1 MGRTIIYDKKPTE
14 EKKQDVLFER
24 ADDDLDFEIASD
36 TADAMSVAE
45 TAFIEFVSKQV
56 TKMDQKLLFDG
67 NSSPPLQLIDKALMQ
82 HEHVMLALTA
92 LYEQSRWK
100 LNAAKEAYKE
110 WEAVKYLEVRMEVN
124 KKEDT
129 VAKWY
134 KKEEIDRM
142 VIVKYRK
149 DNARMMAQIALADSK
164 CSLFRRLIDS
174 WNQYAFQLGQ
184 LSRNAIAEKN
194 SSFCE
199 LTGLYWAWQN
209 GIFKNNQYVGL
220 VHYRRYFTKRS
231 QRYSDYTSMD
241 EVVLSRGD
249 LDNLLSQNDVLV
261 PKKRRYYIETLY
273 SHYAHTLDGSHLD
286 VARDVIKQLSPEYLT
301 AFNKVM
307 KQRSGYMFNMFIMKK
322 DLANQYFSWLFP
334 ILDKMYE
341 QIDVSQLTPF
351 EARLFGRVSE
361 LLFNVWL
368 KHKNIKPKE
377 IPFMYM
383 EKVDLFEKVKSF
395 LMAKFFGKKYEQS
408 F

>member
-1 MGRTIIYDKKPTE
+1 MGRTIIYDKNPAE

-24 ADDDLDFEIASD
+24 ADDDLDFEIVSD

-149 DNARMMAQIALADSK
+149 DHARMMAQIALADSK

-194 SSFCE
+194 SSD
-199 LTGLYWAWQN
+199 LT
-209 GIFKNNQYVGL
+209 
-220 VHYRRYFTKRS
+220 
-231 QRYSDYTSMD
+231 D
-241 EVVLSRGD
+241 
-249 LDNLLSQNDVLV
+249 
-261 PKKRRYYIETLY
+261 
-273 SHYAHTLDGSHLD
+273 
-286 VARDVIKQLSPEYLT
+286 
-301 AFNKVM
+301 
-307 KQRSGYMFNMFIMKK
+307 
-322 DLANQYFSWLFP
+322 
-334 ILDKMYE
+334 
-341 QIDVSQLTPF
+341 
-351 EARLFGRVSE
+351 
-361 LLFNVWL
+361 
-368 KHKNIKPKE
+368 
-377 IPFMYM
+377 
-383 EKVDLFEKVKSF
+383 
-395 LMAKFFGKKYEQS
+395 KYEEDVDPTLLAQQAMKL
-408 F
+408 

>member
-1 MGRTIIYDKKPTE
+1 MERTIIYDKKPTE

-149 DNARMMAQIALADSK
+149 DHARMMAQIALADSK

-194 SSFCE
+194 SSD
-199 LTGLYWAWQN
+199 LT
-209 GIFKNNQYVGL
+209 
-220 VHYRRYFTKRS
+220 
-231 QRYSDYTSMD
+231 D
-241 EVVLSRGD
+241 
-249 LDNLLSQNDVLV
+249 
-261 PKKRRYYIETLY
+261 
-273 SHYAHTLDGSHLD
+273 
-286 VARDVIKQLSPEYLT
+286 
-301 AFNKVM
+301 
-307 KQRSGYMFNMFIMKK
+307 
-322 DLANQYFSWLFP
+322 
-334 ILDKMYE
+334 
-341 QIDVSQLTPF
+341 
-351 EARLFGRVSE
+351 
-361 LLFNVWL
+361 
-368 KHKNIKPKE
+368 
-377 IPFMYM
+377 
-383 EKVDLFEKVKSF
+383 
-395 LMAKFFGKKYEQS
+395 KYEEGVDPTLLAQQAMKL
-408 F
+408 

>member
-1 MGRTIIYDKKPTE
+1 MGRTIIYDKKPE

-149 DNARMMAQIALADSK
+149 DHARMMAQIALADSK

-194 SSFCE
+194 SSD
-199 LTGLYWAWQN
+199 LT
-209 GIFKNNQYVGL
+209 
-220 VHYRRYFTKRS
+220 
-231 QRYSDYTSMD
+231 D
-241 EVVLSRGD
+241 
-249 LDNLLSQNDVLV
+249 
-261 PKKRRYYIETLY
+261 
-273 SHYAHTLDGSHLD
+273 
-286 VARDVIKQLSPEYLT
+286 
-301 AFNKVM
+301 
-307 KQRSGYMFNMFIMKK
+307 
-322 DLANQYFSWLFP
+322 
-334 ILDKMYE
+334 
-341 QIDVSQLTPF
+341 
-351 EARLFGRVSE
+351 
-361 LLFNVWL
+361 
-368 KHKNIKPKE
+368 
-377 IPFMYM
+377 
-383 EKVDLFEKVKSF
+383 
-395 LMAKFFGKKYEQS
+395 KYEEGVDPTLLAQQAMKL
-408 F
+408 

>member
-1 MGRTIIYDKKPTE
+1 MGRTIIYDKKPIE

-45 TAFIEFVSKQV
+45 MAFIEFVSKQV

-149 DNARMMAQIALADSK
+149 DHARMMAQIALADSK

-194 SSFCE
+194 SSD
-199 LTGLYWAWQN
+199 LT
-209 GIFKNNQYVGL
+209 
-220 VHYRRYFTKRS
+220 
-231 QRYSDYTSMD
+231 D
-241 EVVLSRGD
+241 
-249 LDNLLSQNDVLV
+249 
-261 PKKRRYYIETLY
+261 
-273 SHYAHTLDGSHLD
+273 
-286 VARDVIKQLSPEYLT
+286 
-301 AFNKVM
+301 
-307 KQRSGYMFNMFIMKK
+307 
-322 DLANQYFSWLFP
+322 
-334 ILDKMYE
+334 
-341 QIDVSQLTPF
+341 
-351 EARLFGRVSE
+351 
-361 LLFNVWL
+361 
-368 KHKNIKPKE
+368 
-377 IPFMYM
+377 
-383 EKVDLFEKVKSF
+383 
-395 LMAKFFGKKYEQS
+395 KYEEGVDPTLLAQQAMKL
-408 F
+408 

>member
-1 MGRTIIYDKKPTE
+1 MRRTIIYDKKPE

-194 SSFCE
+194 SSD
-199 LTGLYWAWQN
+199 LTDKYEEG
-209 GIFKNNQYVGL
+209 VDP
-220 VHYRRYFTKRS
+220 T
-231 QRYSDYTSMD
+231 
-241 EVVLSRGD
+241 
-249 LDNLLSQNDVLV
+249 LLSQQ
-261 PKKRRYYIETLY
+261 
-273 SHYAHTLDGSHLD
+273 A
-286 VARDVIKQLSPEYLT
+286 
-301 AFNKVM
+301 M
-307 KQRSGYMFNMFIMKK
+307 K
-322 DLANQYFSWLFP
+322 L
-334 ILDKMYE
+334 
-341 QIDVSQLTPF
+341 
-351 EARLFGRVSE
+351 
-361 LLFNVWL
+361 
-368 KHKNIKPKE
+368 
-377 IPFMYM
+377 
-383 EKVDLFEKVKSF
+383 
-395 LMAKFFGKKYEQS
+395 
-408 F
+408 

>member
-1 MGRTIIYDKKPTE
+1 MGRTIVYDKKPE

-24 ADDDLDFEIASD
+24 ADDDLDFEISSD

-149 DNARMMAQIALADSK
+149 DHARMMAQIALADSK

-194 SSFCE
+194 SSD
-199 LTGLYWAWQN
+199 LT
-209 GIFKNNQYVGL
+209 
-220 VHYRRYFTKRS
+220 
-231 QRYSDYTSMD
+231 D
-241 EVVLSRGD
+241 
-249 LDNLLSQNDVLV
+249 
-261 PKKRRYYIETLY
+261 
-273 SHYAHTLDGSHLD
+273 
-286 VARDVIKQLSPEYLT
+286 
-301 AFNKVM
+301 
-307 KQRSGYMFNMFIMKK
+307 
-322 DLANQYFSWLFP
+322 
-334 ILDKMYE
+334 
-341 QIDVSQLTPF
+341 
-351 EARLFGRVSE
+351 
-361 LLFNVWL
+361 
-368 KHKNIKPKE
+368 
-377 IPFMYM
+377 
-383 EKVDLFEKVKSF
+383 
-395 LMAKFFGKKYEQS
+395 KYEEGVDPTLLAQQAMKL
-408 F
+408 

>member
-149 DNARMMAQIALADSK
+149 DHARMMAQIALADSK

-194 SSFCE
+194 SSD
-199 LTGLYWAWQN
+199 LT
-209 GIFKNNQYVGL
+209 
-220 VHYRRYFTKRS
+220 
-231 QRYSDYTSMD
+231 D
-241 EVVLSRGD
+241 
-249 LDNLLSQNDVLV
+249 
-261 PKKRRYYIETLY
+261 
-273 SHYAHTLDGSHLD
+273 
-286 VARDVIKQLSPEYLT
+286 
-301 AFNKVM
+301 
-307 KQRSGYMFNMFIMKK
+307 
-322 DLANQYFSWLFP
+322 
-334 ILDKMYE
+334 
-341 QIDVSQLTPF
+341 
-351 EARLFGRVSE
+351 
-361 LLFNVWL
+361 
-368 KHKNIKPKE
+368 
-377 IPFMYM
+377 
-383 EKVDLFEKVKSF
+383 
-395 LMAKFFGKKYEQS
+395 KYEEGVDPTLLAQQAMKL
-408 F
+408 

>member
-1 MGRTIIYDKKPTE
+1 MGRTIIYDKKPTK

-149 DNARMMAQIALADSK
+149 DHARMMAQIALADSK

-194 SSFCE
+194 SSD
-199 LTGLYWAWQN
+199 LT
-209 GIFKNNQYVGL
+209 
-220 VHYRRYFTKRS
+220 
-231 QRYSDYTSMD
+231 D
-241 EVVLSRGD
+241 
-249 LDNLLSQNDVLV
+249 
-261 PKKRRYYIETLY
+261 
-273 SHYAHTLDGSHLD
+273 
-286 VARDVIKQLSPEYLT
+286 
-301 AFNKVM
+301 
-307 KQRSGYMFNMFIMKK
+307 
-322 DLANQYFSWLFP
+322 
-334 ILDKMYE
+334 
-341 QIDVSQLTPF
+341 
-351 EARLFGRVSE
+351 
-361 LLFNVWL
+361 
-368 KHKNIKPKE
+368 
-377 IPFMYM
+377 
-383 EKVDLFEKVKSF
+383 
-395 LMAKFFGKKYEQS
+395 KYEEGVDPTLLAQQAMKL
-408 F
+408 

>member
-1 MGRTIIYDKKPTE
+1 MGRTIIYDKTPTE

-149 DNARMMAQIALADSK
+149 DHARIMAQIALADSK

-194 SSFCE
+194 SSD
-199 LTGLYWAWQN
+199 LT
-209 GIFKNNQYVGL
+209 
-220 VHYRRYFTKRS
+220 
-231 QRYSDYTSMD
+231 D
-241 EVVLSRGD
+241 
-249 LDNLLSQNDVLV
+249 
-261 PKKRRYYIETLY
+261 
-273 SHYAHTLDGSHLD
+273 
-286 VARDVIKQLSPEYLT
+286 
-301 AFNKVM
+301 
-307 KQRSGYMFNMFIMKK
+307 
-322 DLANQYFSWLFP
+322 
-334 ILDKMYE
+334 
-341 QIDVSQLTPF
+341 
-351 EARLFGRVSE
+351 
-361 LLFNVWL
+361 
-368 KHKNIKPKE
+368 
-377 IPFMYM
+377 
-383 EKVDLFEKVKSF
+383 
-395 LMAKFFGKKYEQS
+395 KYEEGVDPTLLAQQAMKL
-408 F
+408 

>member
-1 MGRTIIYDKKPTE
+1 MGRTIIYDKKSTE

-149 DNARMMAQIALADSK
+149 DHARMMAQIALADSK

-194 SSFCE
+194 SSD
-199 LTGLYWAWQN
+199 LT
-209 GIFKNNQYVGL
+209 
-220 VHYRRYFTKRS
+220 
-231 QRYSDYTSMD
+231 D
-241 EVVLSRGD
+241 
-249 LDNLLSQNDVLV
+249 
-261 PKKRRYYIETLY
+261 
-273 SHYAHTLDGSHLD
+273 
-286 VARDVIKQLSPEYLT
+286 
-301 AFNKVM
+301 
-307 KQRSGYMFNMFIMKK
+307 
-322 DLANQYFSWLFP
+322 
-334 ILDKMYE
+334 
-341 QIDVSQLTPF
+341 
-351 EARLFGRVSE
+351 
-361 LLFNVWL
+361 
-368 KHKNIKPKE
+368 
-377 IPFMYM
+377 
-383 EKVDLFEKVKSF
+383 
-395 LMAKFFGKKYEQS
+395 KYEEGVDPTLLAQQAMKL
-408 F
+408 

>member
-1 MGRTIIYDKKPTE
+1 MGRTIIYDKTPTE

-149 DNARMMAQIALADSK
+149 DHARMMAQIALADSK

-194 SSFCE
+194 SSD
-199 LTGLYWAWQN
+199 LT
-209 GIFKNNQYVGL
+209 
-220 VHYRRYFTKRS
+220 
-231 QRYSDYTSMD
+231 D
-241 EVVLSRGD
+241 
-249 LDNLLSQNDVLV
+249 
-261 PKKRRYYIETLY
+261 
-273 SHYAHTLDGSHLD
+273 
-286 VARDVIKQLSPEYLT
+286 
-301 AFNKVM
+301 
-307 KQRSGYMFNMFIMKK
+307 
-322 DLANQYFSWLFP
+322 
-334 ILDKMYE
+334 
-341 QIDVSQLTPF
+341 
-351 EARLFGRVSE
+351 
-361 LLFNVWL
+361 
-368 KHKNIKPKE
+368 
-377 IPFMYM
+377 
-383 EKVDLFEKVKSF
+383 
-395 LMAKFFGKKYEQS
+395 KYEEGVDPTLLAQQAMKL
-408 F
+408 

>member
-1 MGRTIIYDKKPTE
+1 MGRTIIEDKP
-14 EKKQDVLFER
+14 KQETLFER

-36 TADAMSVAE
+36 TTDAMTVAE

-149 DNARMMAQIALADSK
+149 DHARMMAQIALADSK

-194 SSFCE
+194 SSD
-199 LTGLYWAWQN
+199 LTDRYEEGVDPTVLAQQAMKLYN
-209 GIFKNNQYVGL
+209 
-220 VHYRRYFTKRS
+220 
-231 QRYSDYTSMD
+231 
-241 EVVLSRGD
+241 
-249 LDNLLSQNDVLV
+249 
-261 PKKRRYYIETLY
+261 
-273 SHYAHTLDGSHLD
+273 
-286 VARDVIKQLSPEYLT
+286 
-301 AFNKVM
+301 
-307 KQRSGYMFNMFIMKK
+307 
-322 DLANQYFSWLFP
+322 
-334 ILDKMYE
+334 
-341 QIDVSQLTPF
+341 
-351 EARLFGRVSE
+351 
-361 LLFNVWL
+361 
-368 KHKNIKPKE
+368 
-377 IPFMYM
+377 
-383 EKVDLFEKVKSF
+383 
-395 LMAKFFGKKYEQS
+395 
-408 F
+408 

>member
-149 DNARMMAQIALADSK
+149 DHARMMAQIALADSK

-194 SSFCE
+194 SSD
-199 LTGLYWAWQN
+199 LT
-209 GIFKNNQYVGL
+209 
-220 VHYRRYFTKRS
+220 
-231 QRYSDYTSMD
+231 D
-241 EVVLSRGD
+241 
-249 LDNLLSQNDVLV
+249 
-261 PKKRRYYIETLY
+261 
-273 SHYAHTLDGSHLD
+273 
-286 VARDVIKQLSPEYLT
+286 
-301 AFNKVM
+301 
-307 KQRSGYMFNMFIMKK
+307 
-322 DLANQYFSWLFP
+322 
-334 ILDKMYE
+334 
-341 QIDVSQLTPF
+341 
-351 EARLFGRVSE
+351 
-361 LLFNVWL
+361 
-368 KHKNIKPKE
+368 
-377 IPFMYM
+377 
-383 EKVDLFEKVKSF
+383 
-395 LMAKFFGKKYEQS
+395 KYEEGIDPTLLAQQAMKL
-408 F
+408 

>member
-82 HEHVMLALTA
+82 HEHVMLAITA

-110 WEAVKYLEVRMEVN
+110 WEAVKYIEVSMEVN

-149 DNARMMAQIALADSK
+149 DHARMMAQIALADSK

-194 SSFCE
+194 SSD
-199 LTGLYWAWQN
+199 LT
-209 GIFKNNQYVGL
+209 
-220 VHYRRYFTKRS
+220 
-231 QRYSDYTSMD
+231 D
-241 EVVLSRGD
+241 
-249 LDNLLSQNDVLV
+249 
-261 PKKRRYYIETLY
+261 
-273 SHYAHTLDGSHLD
+273 
-286 VARDVIKQLSPEYLT
+286 
-301 AFNKVM
+301 
-307 KQRSGYMFNMFIMKK
+307 
-322 DLANQYFSWLFP
+322 
-334 ILDKMYE
+334 
-341 QIDVSQLTPF
+341 
-351 EARLFGRVSE
+351 
-361 LLFNVWL
+361 
-368 KHKNIKPKE
+368 
-377 IPFMYM
+377 
-383 EKVDLFEKVKSF
+383 
-395 LMAKFFGKKYEQS
+395 KYEEGVDPTLLAQQAMKL
-408 F
+408 

>member
-142 VIVKYRK
+142 VIVKYR
-149 DNARMMAQIALADSK
+149 ARMMAQIALADSK

-194 SSFCE
+194 SSD
-199 LTGLYWAWQN
+199 LT
-209 GIFKNNQYVGL
+209 
-220 VHYRRYFTKRS
+220 
-231 QRYSDYTSMD
+231 D
-241 EVVLSRGD
+241 
-249 LDNLLSQNDVLV
+249 
-261 PKKRRYYIETLY
+261 
-273 SHYAHTLDGSHLD
+273 
-286 VARDVIKQLSPEYLT
+286 
-301 AFNKVM
+301 
-307 KQRSGYMFNMFIMKK
+307 
-322 DLANQYFSWLFP
+322 
-334 ILDKMYE
+334 
-341 QIDVSQLTPF
+341 
-351 EARLFGRVSE
+351 
-361 LLFNVWL
+361 
-368 KHKNIKPKE
+368 
-377 IPFMYM
+377 
-383 EKVDLFEKVKSF
+383 
-395 LMAKFFGKKYEQS
+395 KYEEGVDPTLLAQQAMKL
-408 F
+408 

>member
-1 MGRTIIYDKKPTE
+1 MGRTIIYDKNPTE

-45 TAFIEFVSKQV
+45 TVFIEFVSKQV

-149 DNARMMAQIALADSK
+149 DHARMMAQIALADSK

-194 SSFCE
+194 SSD
-199 LTGLYWAWQN
+199 LT
-209 GIFKNNQYVGL
+209 
-220 VHYRRYFTKRS
+220 
-231 QRYSDYTSMD
+231 D
-241 EVVLSRGD
+241 
-249 LDNLLSQNDVLV
+249 
-261 PKKRRYYIETLY
+261 
-273 SHYAHTLDGSHLD
+273 
-286 VARDVIKQLSPEYLT
+286 
-301 AFNKVM
+301 
-307 KQRSGYMFNMFIMKK
+307 
-322 DLANQYFSWLFP
+322 
-334 ILDKMYE
+334 
-341 QIDVSQLTPF
+341 
-351 EARLFGRVSE
+351 
-361 LLFNVWL
+361 
-368 KHKNIKPKE
+368 
-377 IPFMYM
+377 
-383 EKVDLFEKVKSF
+383 
-395 LMAKFFGKKYEQS
+395 KYEEGVDPTLLAQQAMKL
-408 F
+408 

>member
-149 DNARMMAQIALADSK
+149 DHARMMAQIALADSK

-194 SSFCE
+194 SSD
-199 LTGLYWAWQN
+199 LTDKYEEG
-209 GIFKNNQYVGL
+209 V
-220 VHYRRYFTKRS
+220 
-231 QRYSDYTSMD
+231 D
-241 EVVLSRGD
+241 
-249 LDNLLSQNDVLV
+249 
-261 PKKRRYYIETLY
+261 
-273 SHYAHTLDGSHLD
+273 
-286 VARDVIKQLSPEYLT
+286 
-301 AFNKVM
+301 
-307 KQRSGYMFNMFIMKK
+307 
-322 DLANQYFSWLFP
+322 P
-334 ILDKMYE
+334 ILLAQQAMK
-341 QIDVSQLTPF
+341 L
-351 EARLFGRVSE
+351 
-361 LLFNVWL
+361 
-368 KHKNIKPKE
+368 
-377 IPFMYM
+377 
-383 EKVDLFEKVKSF
+383 
-395 LMAKFFGKKYEQS
+395 
-408 F
+408 

>member
-24 ADDDLDFEIASD
+24 ADDDLDFEITSD

-149 DNARMMAQIALADSK
+149 DHARMMAQIAIADSK

-194 SSFCE
+194 SSD
-199 LTGLYWAWQN
+199 LT
-209 GIFKNNQYVGL
+209 
-220 VHYRRYFTKRS
+220 
-231 QRYSDYTSMD
+231 D
-241 EVVLSRGD
+241 
-249 LDNLLSQNDVLV
+249 
-261 PKKRRYYIETLY
+261 
-273 SHYAHTLDGSHLD
+273 
-286 VARDVIKQLSPEYLT
+286 
-301 AFNKVM
+301 
-307 KQRSGYMFNMFIMKK
+307 
-322 DLANQYFSWLFP
+322 
-334 ILDKMYE
+334 
-341 QIDVSQLTPF
+341 
-351 EARLFGRVSE
+351 
-361 LLFNVWL
+361 
-368 KHKNIKPKE
+368 
-377 IPFMYM
+377 
-383 EKVDLFEKVKSF
+383 
-395 LMAKFFGKKYEQS
+395 KYEEGVDPTLLAQQAMKL
-408 F
+408 

>member
-1 MGRTIIYDKKPTE
+1 MGRTIIYDKKLTE

-149 DNARMMAQIALADSK
+149 DHAKMMAQIALADSK

-184 LSRNAIAEKN
+184 LSRSAIAEKN
-194 SSFCE
+194 SSD
-199 LTGLYWAWQN
+199 LT
-209 GIFKNNQYVGL
+209 
-220 VHYRRYFTKRS
+220 
-231 QRYSDYTSMD
+231 D
-241 EVVLSRGD
+241 
-249 LDNLLSQNDVLV
+249 
-261 PKKRRYYIETLY
+261 
-273 SHYAHTLDGSHLD
+273 
-286 VARDVIKQLSPEYLT
+286 
-301 AFNKVM
+301 
-307 KQRSGYMFNMFIMKK
+307 
-322 DLANQYFSWLFP
+322 
-334 ILDKMYE
+334 
-341 QIDVSQLTPF
+341 
-351 EARLFGRVSE
+351 
-361 LLFNVWL
+361 
-368 KHKNIKPKE
+368 
-377 IPFMYM
+377 
-383 EKVDLFEKVKSF
+383 
-395 LMAKFFGKKYEQS
+395 KYEEGVDPTLLAQQAMKL
-408 F
+408 

>member
-1 MGRTIIYDKKPTE
+1 MGRTIIEDKP
-14 EKKQDVLFER
+14 KQETLFER

-36 TADAMSVAE
+36 TTDAMTVAE

-142 VIVKYRK
+142 VIVKYKK
-149 DNARMMAQIALADSK
+149 DHARMMAQIALADSK

-194 SSFCE
+194 SSD
-199 LTGLYWAWQN
+199 LT
-209 GIFKNNQYVGL
+209 
-220 VHYRRYFTKRS
+220 
-231 QRYSDYTSMD
+231 D
-241 EVVLSRGD
+241 
-249 LDNLLSQNDVLV
+249 
-261 PKKRRYYIETLY
+261 
-273 SHYAHTLDGSHLD
+273 
-286 VARDVIKQLSPEYLT
+286 
-301 AFNKVM
+301 
-307 KQRSGYMFNMFIMKK
+307 
-322 DLANQYFSWLFP
+322 
-334 ILDKMYE
+334 
-341 QIDVSQLTPF
+341 
-351 EARLFGRVSE
+351 
-361 LLFNVWL
+361 
-368 KHKNIKPKE
+368 
-377 IPFMYM
+377 
-383 EKVDLFEKVKSF
+383 
-395 LMAKFFGKKYEQS
+395 KYEEGVDPTVLAQQAMKLYN
-408 F
+408 

>member
-24 ADDDLDFEIASD
+24 ADDDLDFEITSD

-149 DNARMMAQIALADSK
+149 DHARMMAQIALADSK

-194 SSFCE
+194 SSD
-199 LTGLYWAWQN
+199 LT
-209 GIFKNNQYVGL
+209 
-220 VHYRRYFTKRS
+220 
-231 QRYSDYTSMD
+231 D
-241 EVVLSRGD
+241 
-249 LDNLLSQNDVLV
+249 
-261 PKKRRYYIETLY
+261 
-273 SHYAHTLDGSHLD
+273 
-286 VARDVIKQLSPEYLT
+286 
-301 AFNKVM
+301 
-307 KQRSGYMFNMFIMKK
+307 
-322 DLANQYFSWLFP
+322 
-334 ILDKMYE
+334 
-341 QIDVSQLTPF
+341 
-351 EARLFGRVSE
+351 
-361 LLFNVWL
+361 
-368 KHKNIKPKE
+368 
-377 IPFMYM
+377 
-383 EKVDLFEKVKSF
+383 
-395 LMAKFFGKKYEQS
+395 KYEEGVDPTLLAQQAMKL
-408 F
+408 

>member
-1 MGRTIIYDKKPTE
+1 MGRTIIYDKKLTE

-56 TKMDQKLLFDG
+56 TKMDQNPLFDG
-67 NSSPPLQLIDKALMQ
+67 NASPPLQLIDKPLMQ

-149 DNARMMAQIALADSK
+149 DHARMMAQIALADSK

-194 SSFCE
+194 SSD
-199 LTGLYWAWQN
+199 LT
-209 GIFKNNQYVGL
+209 
-220 VHYRRYFTKRS
+220 
-231 QRYSDYTSMD
+231 D
-241 EVVLSRGD
+241 
-249 LDNLLSQNDVLV
+249 
-261 PKKRRYYIETLY
+261 
-273 SHYAHTLDGSHLD
+273 
-286 VARDVIKQLSPEYLT
+286 
-301 AFNKVM
+301 
-307 KQRSGYMFNMFIMKK
+307 
-322 DLANQYFSWLFP
+322 
-334 ILDKMYE
+334 
-341 QIDVSQLTPF
+341 
-351 EARLFGRVSE
+351 
-361 LLFNVWL
+361 
-368 KHKNIKPKE
+368 
-377 IPFMYM
+377 
-383 EKVDLFEKVKSF
+383 
-395 LMAKFFGKKYEQS
+395 KYEEGVDPTLLAQQAMKL
-408 F
+408 